1 MGLNTQLRTATVD
14 TTPYHVMAGSTTPAY
29 STTPCV
35 QQLFVDI
42 TAVVAGDEFKAKL
55 HKKIDGTNVVVVYE
69 ANFTPLTNKGW
80 SSPMFIV
87 DGSGWDWSLER
98 VAGTNRSL
106 DMRINYV
113 T

>member
-1 MGLNTQLRTATVD
+1 MGLNTQLRTATVGSSA
-14 TTPYHVMAGSTTPAY
+14 YYVMAGSTTPAY

-35 QQLFVDI
+35 MQFFVDI
-42 TAVVAGDEFKAKL
+42 TAVAAGDEFKAKL

-69 ANFTPLTNKGW
+69 ANFVPMTNKGW

-87 DGSGWDWSLER
+87 DASGWDWSCEK
-98 VAGTNRSL
+98 VGGTDRSL
-106 DMRINYV
+106 DMRVEYV